1 MEEAFYLDPK
11 FWVAVAFLA
20 CVGLGFKKLKQL
32 LLNALDG
39 RSARIRN
46 ELDNARKLRE
56 QAEAVLADYKKKQA
70 EYLKEAEN
78 MLAKAHEDAA
88 ELVKQSEKELKMAL
102 DARMDQALAKI
113 SREEDLAIQEVRNH
127 VVDIALASARAVII
141 NHVGKLSQEE
151 LIKLAIADIER
162 KIH

>member
-20 CVGLGFKKLKQL
+20 CVALGFRKLKGL
-32 LLNALDG
+32 LLHALDG
-39 RSARIRN
+39 RSAKIRE

-70 EYLKEAEN
+70 EYLKEAES
-78 MLAKAHEDAA
+78 MLAKAREDAT
-88 ELVKQSEKELKMAL
+88 ELVKQSEKELKMVL

-113 SREEDLAIQEVRNH
+113 SREEETAIQEVRNH

-151 LIKLAIADIER
+151 LVKLAIADIER